1 MELFRGNAGR
11 NESIR
16 RLIVEESGNQRERL
30 IDKPQAIEHHG
41 FDRLTY
47 REVAHFRVV
56 VSGLVDD
63 VAKTESCKHA
73 SYKPERIS
81 GLRAVQWRLGREV
94 RAIRGSHRLL
104 LCSGECID
112 TSKYL
117 NDT

>member
-1 MELFRGNAGR
+1 LVNKF
-11 NESIR
+11 
-16 RLIVEESGNQRERL
+16 QT
-30 IDKPQAIEHHG
+30 IEHHR
-41 FDRLTY
+41 FDSFTY

-63 VAKTESCKHA
+63 VAKTEFCKHA

-81 GLRAVQWRLGREV
+81 DLRAVQWRLGREV